1 MANPRKPADRRQN
14 RVTRDVVNLS
24 LGGVETSPVGRVDTP
39 KPPIPVG
46 AKARRYWEAFW
57 RSPVAQAVS
66 PDADAFL
73 LARWIVYVQEWEEA
87 TVTLRK
93 EGMTVEGSTGQTT
106 LHPLARHRQNVETA
120 IFAIERELGLTPKAR
135 ATLGIAVNE
144 YKRGAAEL
152 MTDVGN
158 LAPVALDD

>member
-1 MANPRKPADRRQN
+1 MPNPRKPSDRRQN
-14 RVTRDVVNLS
+14 RVTKDVAALAVIDD
-24 LGGVETSPVGRVDTP
+24 GAGRIVVP
-39 KPPIPVG
+39 KPPIAVN
-46 AKARRYWEAFW
+46 AKARKWWDAFW
-57 RSPVAQAVS
+57 RSPVAQAIA

-106 LHPLARHRQNVETA
+106 LHPLARHRQNVESN
-120 IFAIERELGLTPKAR
+120 IFAIERELGLTPRAR

-152 MTDVGN
+152 MGDIGN